1 MKPLRALFALILAFP
16 LLYLGAAVLGSAAV
30 STVALT
36 LVAGTCV
43 FLLIPE
49 RKQ

>member
-16 LLYLGAAVLGSAAV
+16 LLYLGGAVLRNGAV
-30 STVALT
+30 STAALI
-36 LVAGTCV
+36 LVAGICV

-49 RKQ
+49 RKG